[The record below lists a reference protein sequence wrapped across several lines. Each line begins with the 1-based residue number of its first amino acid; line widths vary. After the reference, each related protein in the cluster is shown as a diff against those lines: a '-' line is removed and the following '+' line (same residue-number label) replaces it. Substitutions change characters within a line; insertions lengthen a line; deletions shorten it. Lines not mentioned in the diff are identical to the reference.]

1 MASTSKH
8 LGFRCDRKD
17 IFQATTTGHGS
28 KPPELRVDQQTWA
41 YRVLQKRQK
50 KCEKVHIYIIYLYH
64 CFNRILLKSI
74 SWALHGA
81 ADAAIFGSFFWGG
94 FLQYSPPKAC
104 KFRMWFPSRSGSLP
118 KSQNVG
124 RSPTDGASETHQT
137 DGCRQWGGS
146 GWRFMI
152 VPYFCGGWKWG
163 TFNSRFNPN
172 FSYILIIPEFLH
184 FPSMILGICFI
195 KVDVFTHF
203 CYEKPGFFPFF
214 CQVLPGFMTPRR
226 SRSSQLPSFQDLSE
240 LLLARRAM
248 MSSRMWLKPNC
259 TGTIDME
266 HCDCWECWDGDG
278 SKARNMRKI
287 MRLGRSHVFLFFIC
301 FLLFF
306 IAVIL
311 IWPIPKHRKI
321 FTLAMACRSNK
332 SPIDAEKI
340 AAALVS
346 LFSFCFTNVRWLTFL
361 VCFMMFF
368 HLHFWAC
375 HWSRFYVSGHFF
387 LCWKDSVSCWLYS
400 CFDWFS
406 SRKKWY
412 HKYGCF
418 LPFWSWFPFEVV
430 VRSVFWVT

>member
-1 MASTSKH
+1 MALLMLLFLVLFFGGAFCNTAHQRHVNSGCDFH
-8 LGFRCDRKD
+8 RDQDLFR
-17 IFQATTTGHGS
+17 
-28 KPPELRVDQQTWA
+28 RVKMLEE
-41 YRVLQKRQK
+41 VLQMERQK
-50 KCEKVHIYIIYLYH
+50 
-64 CFNRILLKSI
+64 RIRQM
-74 SWALHGA
+74 A
-81 ADAAIFGSFFWGG
+81 ADNEVDLGEDLWLFHTFVVVENGVPSIPDSILIFLTFLSFQNFCIFHPWFWGYVLSKLM
-94 FLQYSPPKAC
+94 FSPIFAMKN
-104 KFRMWFPSRSGSLP
+104 
-118 KSQNVG
+118 QV
-124 RSPTDGASETHQT
+124 
-137 DGCRQWGGS
+137 
-146 GWRFMI
+146 
-152 VPYFCGGWKWG
+152 
-163 TFNSRFNPN
+163 
-172 FSYILIIPEFLH
+172 
-184 FPSMILGICFI
+184 
-195 KVDVFTHF
+195 
-203 CYEKPGFFPFF
+203 FFPFF

-387 LCWKDSVSCWLYS
+387 CAERILCRAGYIAVLIDSLPGKNDTTNMVVSSHFDPDFLLRLWLDQ
-400 CFDWFS
+400 FFGLH
-406 SRKKWY
+406 R
-412 HKYGCF
+412 
-418 LPFWSWFPFEVV
+418 
-430 VRSVFWVT
+430 